1 MNRDEFMKRVEY
13 LISDL
18 PEEET
23 RDALDYYRDYLEEA
37 GDAAEEAMRE
47 FGSPERIASIIRT
60 DIQGN
65 LADGGE
71 FTDTGYTDERF
82 REPNCQ
88 RIHKGRRDPRRGHR
102 DARYQKYQR
111 QDRRQKYKYEQQH
124 HDRRQDP
131 ESAAGESKERR
142 QNRDHADHRQNDPEH
157 LRRRS
162 GSAPPWTSRAA
173 GLSAAGAVSISAIA
187 VLTLILPV

>member
-60 DIQGN
+60 AGN
-65 LADGGE
+65 LRIPDIRMSGSVSRTASWREGSRLPVRTTRGSRIPGGA
-71 FTDTGYTDERF
+71 RM
-82 REPNCQ
+82 RAAQ
-88 RIHKGRRDPRRGHR
+88 GRRPMERRAHTGRLSVRTAMADMLTAPAAERPAARVVQGGADP
-102 DARYQKYQR
+102 
-111 QDRRQKYKYEQQH
+111 DRR
-124 HDRRQDP
+124 RRC
-131 ESAAGESKERR
+131 
-142 QNRDHADHRQNDPEH
+142 
-157 LRRRS
+157 S
-162 GSAPPWTSRAA
+162 GSFWR
-173 GLSAAGAVSISAIA
+173 
-187 VLTLILPV
+187 